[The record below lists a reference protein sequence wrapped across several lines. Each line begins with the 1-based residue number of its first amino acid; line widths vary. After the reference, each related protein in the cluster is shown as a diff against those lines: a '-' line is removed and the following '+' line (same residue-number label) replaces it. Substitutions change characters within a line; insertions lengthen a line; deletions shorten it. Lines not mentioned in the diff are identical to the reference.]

1 MKKFTDT
8 TKMMLLMAM
17 MTLTAFSFTSCDDYY
32 YEDYWDEPWYG
43 DYYRDPYDRGSDYL
57 IQLAQKVRGKWE
69 GTLYTCYYD
78 DYGVK
83 VEGNYETVFEFDQ
96 YSNKTTNGRGVEV
109 DYLDGEQVYYD
120 TFSWYID
127 EKTED
132 IYLKFDT
139 NGRTMVMYSF
149 HVDNDRFYGEME
161 SKKTGEYNEFD
172 LYRYTYANDS
182 GNTFE
187 AEGDVAAPAVKKAS
201 PEKTVGNGKGG
212 HKE

>member
-1 MKKFTDT
+1 MKKIVYN
-8 TKMMLLMAM
+8 TKMMMAMAM
-17 MTLTAFSFTSCDDYY
+17 MAMMAFTLTCCHDDYWYDDYY
-32 YEDYWDEPWYG
+32 YDDYWYG
-43 DYYRDPYDRGSDYL
+43 DYYNDPYDRGSDYL
-57 IQLAQKVRGKWE
+57 IQMAQKVRGKWE
-69 GTLYTCYYD
+69 GSLYTSYTD
-78 DYGVK
+78 DYGVL

-96 YSNKTTNGRGVEV
+96 YSNKTTNGRGVEI

-127 EKTED
+127 EQTED

-139 NGRTMVMYSF
+139 NGRIMIMYSF

-161 SKKTGEYNEFD
+161 SKKTGEYNKFD

-182 GNTFE
+182 GNMFE
-187 AEGDVAAPAVKKAS
+187 TEGEAPAAKKAS
-201 PEKTVGNGKGG
+201 PDKTVGNGKGG